1 MRNISAAQE
10 RRFRE
15 LVMQGSLAGEIDVSF
30 ERLRKVY
37 PGGIE
42 AVKDLTLKIKRGEFF
57 GLLGPNGAGK
67 TTTIGVI
74 AGLVQP
80 TSGRVL
86 VRGLD
91 AVREYRRVHRLVG
104 VMPQEEALDSWFLNV
119 REILIYNAGYFGIA
133 PREAKRRA
141 DELLKRFDLWEKR
154 KSQVNELSGGMK
166 RRLMLAKALI
176 HDPEILILDEPTA
189 GADVALRRQLWE
201 LMRELNSQGK
211 TILLTTHYLEEA
223 EELCE
228 RVAILDRG
236 ELIAVG
242 PPEEL
247 TRRVGQDVVEI
258 ELDASRWPEGLRLEI
273 EHALSD
279 GRLTLPGTLED
290 PEVLE
295 ALSRLAKAGVKI
307 EAIRARRARL
317 EDVFMELTRGLKS

>member
-1 MRNISAAQE
+1 MLPSP
-10 RRFRE
+10 
-15 LVMQGSLAGEIDVSF
+15 GEIAISF
-30 ERLRKVY
+30 EHLRKVY

-42 AVKDLTLKIKRGEFF
+42 AVKDLTLKIRRGEFF

-74 AGLVQP
+74 AGLVEP
-80 TSGRVL
+80 TSGRAL
-86 VRGLD
+86 VEGLD
-91 AVREYRRVHRLVG
+91 AIRDYRRVHRMVG
-104 VMPQEEALDSWFLNV
+104 VMPQEEVLDSWFLNV
-119 REILIYNAGYFGIA
+119 REILIYNAGYFGIP
-133 PREAKRRA
+133 PREARRRA
-141 DELLKRFDLWEKR
+141 DELLRRFDLWDKR
-154 KSQVNELSGGMK
+154 RSQVKELSGGMK

-242 PPEEL
+242 HPGEL
-247 TRRVGQDVVEI
+247 TRSVGQDVVEI
-258 ELDASRWPEGLRLEI
+258 VLDASRWPEGLKLEV
-273 EHALSD
+273 EHLLSD
-279 GRLTLPGTLED
+279 GKLTLMGTLED
-290 PEVLE
+290 PGVLK
-295 ALSRLAKAGVKI
+295 ALSLLAQAGVKI
-307 EAIRARRARL
+307 EAIHTRRARL
-317 EDVFMELTRGLKS
+317 EDVFVELTKGLKS

>member
-1 MRNISAAQE
+1 MTKGHDLQRAQE
-10 RRFRE
+10 
-15 LVMQGSLAGEIDVSF
+15 AIAF
-30 ERLRKVY
+30 EALRKTYVD
-37 PGGIE
+37 PRGGRVE
-42 AVKDLTLKIKRGEFF
+42 AVKGLTLTIKQGEFF

-74 AGLVQP
+74 AGTVKP
-80 TSGRVL
+80 TSGRAL
-86 VRGLD
+86 VFGLD
-91 AVREYRRVHRLVG
+91 AVRDYRNVHKLVG

-119 REILIYNAGYFGIA
+119 REILIYNAGYFGVP
-133 PREAKRRA
+133 PREARRRA
-141 DELLKRFDLWEKR
+141 DALLKRFDLWEKR

-189 GADVALRRQLWE
+189 GADVALRRQLWA

-223 EELCE
+223 EELCH

-236 ELIAVG
+236 ELVAVG

-258 ELDASRWPEGLRLEI
+258 ELDSALSSALAEGLLRELGLPE
-273 EHALSD
+273 EKASLAE
-279 GRLTLPGTLED
+279 GKLTLPGTLED
-290 PEVLE
+290 PKVLE
-295 ALSRLAKAGVKI
+295 TLSRLARAGVKI
-307 EAIRARRARL
+307 GAIHARRARL
-317 EDVFMELTRGLKS
+317 EDVFLELTRGLKS